1 MAKAKQ
7 QPSKNQVKTRLATV
21 ELALAKLTE
30 DFKATTYRQNE
41 LIADCIKN
49 ANQELQNALERLFN
63 GDLQDSFDLAG
74 VAWLYSDFGQQILE
88 AEAIEHML
96 GESDYIELSEISIP
110 WEGKAADL
118 LYQLEQKIH
127 LLRAEIEKL
136 AADESEQ

>member
-7 QPSKNQVKTRLATV
+7 QPGKNQVKTRLATV

-49 ANQELQNALERLFN
+49 ATDELQTAFKSLFSGN
-63 GDLQDSFDLAG
+63 LQESFDLAG
-74 VAWLYSDFGQQILE
+74 VAWLYADFGRQILE
-88 AEAIEHML
+88 AEAIEHIL

-110 WEGKAADL
+110 WEGKATDL
-118 LYQLEQKIH
+118 LCQLEQSI
-127 LLRAEIEKL
+127 LQLRADIEKL
-136 AADESEQ
+136 AAGESAI

>member
-21 ELALAKLTE
+21 DLALAKLTE

-41 LIADCIKN
+41 LIAECIKN
-49 ANQELQNALERLFN
+49 ANSELQDALKSLFDGN
-63 GDLQDSFDLAG
+63 IQDSFDIAG
-74 VAWLYSDFGQQILE
+74 IAWLYADFGQQILE

-110 WEGKAADL
+110 WEGRAADL
-118 LYQLEQKIH
+118 LYQLEQKIC
-127 LLRAEIEKL
+127 LLRADIEKL
-136 AADESEQ
+136 AVGESEQ